1 MRNIVGPKVREAR
14 HRHAPA
20 LTQEEL
26 AARLQQLGMHIDRV
40 GISKIETGLR
50 QVHDQEIV
58 LLAQALEVP
67 AGWLLSE
74 HGG

>member
-1 MRNIVGPKVREAR
+1 MRNIIGQKVREAR
-14 HRHAPA
+14 FKHQPA

-26 AARLQQLGMHIDRV
+26 ATRLQRLGFDIDRV

-50 QVHDQEIV
+50 QIHDHEIV
-58 LLAQALEVP
+58 LLAQALEVS

-74 HGG
+74 D